1 MRKVAQLCT
10 RKSFNNFKKFDMNTL
25 KKHAAFVIFCTVL
38 ATLFLSACAQ
48 NSAQGSFGAGLT
60 TVSEALKLRD
70 DTPVV
75 LQGRIEYRIRS
86 EYYRFSDET
95 GKIRVEISPKV
106 WRNINVSPSD
116 VVEITG
122 VVDRHLFRR
131 NKIEVTSIKIL
142 TTD

>member
-1 MRKVAQLCT
+1 
-10 RKSFNNFKKFDMNTL
+10 MNTL

>member
-1 MRKVAQLCT
+1 MNT
-10 RKSFNNFKKFDMNTL
+10 FKKHT
-25 KKHAAFVIFCTVL
+25 AFVIFCTILV
-38 ATLFLSACAQ
+38 AFFLNSCAQ
-48 NSAQGSFGAGLT
+48 KSAQGSFGAGLT

-86 EYYRFSDET
+86 DYYRFSDET
-95 GKIRVEISPKV
+95 GKIRVEIPPKV

-116 VVEITG
+116 AVEITG

-131 NKIEVTSIKIL
+131 NYIEVTSINIL
-142 TTD
+142 QTD